1 MQIKRYD
8 NLDQT
13 LYDELIKLWR
23 SRDITNPERAD
34 SFEAI
39 SHSLAHTGHI
49 ITAED
54 DGKIL
59 GALWVNHDYRRLY
72 IHHMAVSLDHENQG
86 IGRSLLQEALKI
98 AKETG
103 YQAKLEV
110 HRDNS
115 AARHLYASLGFKD
128 LDGYITMIKRE
139 L

>member
-1 MQIKRYD
+1 MQIIRYKK
-8 NLDQT
+8 LDER
-13 LYDELIKLWR
+13 LYAGLIELWSQR
-23 SRDITNPERAD
+23 GITNPQRAD

-39 SHSLAHTGHI
+39 SHSLEHTGLI
-49 ITAED
+49 IAAEE
-54 DGKIL
+54 DGQIL

-72 IHHMAVSLDHENQG
+72 IHHMAVRREQENRG
-86 IGRSLLQEALKI
+86 IGRALLRDALLI

-110 HRDNS
+110 HRDNP
-115 AARHLYASLGFKD
+115 AARHLYASMGFAD